1 MVRLRA
7 FGASAR
13 QPAAILAAA
22 LLVTAGCSR
31 QPDRI
36 LRVCAD
42 PNNLPFSNQAQQGFE
57 NRLASLLASDRHA
70 RLEYQWW
77 AQRRGFVRNTLG
89 AGTCDL
95 VMGVPATFDPTLTT
109 RPYYRSSYVFVS
121 RRARHLGLGSLDDPR
136 LHQLRIGV
144 QMIGDDF
151 TNTPPAHALS
161 NRGIVRNVVGYS
173 VFGDYAQPS
182 PLATIVEAVDRGD
195 VDAAVVWGPA
205 AGYFARGKALDVAA
219 VLPHADSPSLPFV
232 FDIAMGV
239 RRGDT
244 ALRDELNDF
253 IVRRAADIDRVLD
266 EYNVPRV
273 GD

>member
-1 MVRLRA
+1 MRFGIRHSAFAIAVA
-7 FGASAR
+7 FGA
-13 QPAAILAAA
+13 AAA
-22 LLVTAGCSR
+22 CHRAPAR
-31 QPDRI
+31 M

-57 NRLASLLASDRHA
+57 NKLAALLAADRGA
-70 RLEYQWW
+70 RLHYEWW

-89 AGTCDL
+89 AQTCDV
-95 VMGVPATFDPTLTT
+95 VMGVPANYDPALTT
-109 RPYYRSSYVFVS
+109 KPYYRSSYVFVS
-121 RRARHLGLGSLDDPR
+121 RRERHLGLASFDDPR
-136 LHQLRIGV
+136 LRGLRIGV

-161 NRGIVRNVVGYS
+161 NRGMVRNVVGYS

-182 PLATIVEAVDRGD
+182 PLASIVDAVDRGD

-205 AGYFARGKALDVAA
+205 AGYFARDKGLELAPVT
-219 VLPHADSPSLPFV
+219 PRADSPSLPFV

-239 RRGDT
+239 RRGDA

-253 IVRRAADIDRVLD
+253 ITRRAGDINRVLD

-273 GD
+273 EGD